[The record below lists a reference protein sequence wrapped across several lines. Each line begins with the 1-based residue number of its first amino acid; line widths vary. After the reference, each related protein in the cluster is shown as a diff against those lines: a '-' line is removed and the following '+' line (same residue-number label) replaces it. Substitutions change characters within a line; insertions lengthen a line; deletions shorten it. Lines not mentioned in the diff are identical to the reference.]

1 MKINK
6 WRLTSDLCEQV
17 TALTS
22 VRQTSESYRLSTFW
36 TFEKALEN
44 LGHGDDVVMNPELCE
59 ACVDSMKDEDK
70 KLRMQKMNKKMC
82 PDIFDEHI
90 LVNVTIGKVQAW
102 RCKRNKKNK
111 NTCTPKK
118 PEGK

>member
-1 MKINK
+1 M
-6 WRLTSDLCEQV
+6 
-17 TALTS
+17 
-22 VRQTSESYRLSTFW
+22 
-36 TFEKALEN
+36 
-44 LGHGDDVVMNPELCE
+44 GHGDDVVMNPELCE

-70 KLRMQKMNKKMC
+70 KLRMQKMNKKLC
-82 PDIFDEHI
+82 PDIFDENI
-90 LVNVTIGKVQAW
+90 LGNVTIGKVQAW

>member
-1 MKINK
+1 MKKVKK
-6 WRLTSDLCEQV
+6 WRLTSDL
-17 TALTS
+17 
-22 VRQTSESYRLSTFW
+22 SYQMVDSGTLFW
-36 TFEKALEN
+36 TFKKALEN

-90 LVNVTIGKVQAW
+90 LGNVTIGKVQAW

-111 NTCTPKK
+111 NSCTPKK
-118 PEGK
+118 PEGKWFNVKNGF